1 MSPSTGIL
9 LNDEMDDFSYPNITN
24 SFGIMPSEANFA
36 KPGKRPLSS
45 MCPAIVLDA
54 NREAVMVVGAA
65 GGTQITTTVAQ
76 VRFRKPLTKLSQTIA
91 INFLQV
97 ILRNLWL
104 EEDIKSSIDAR
115 RIHHQLLPMEV
126 EVEKGVTKDVTDF
139 LASRGHKLSPS
150 SSIAVSQG
158 ISRKDGRIYANYD
171 FRKSGGVAGF

>member
-54 NREAVMVVGAA
+54 NGEAVMVVGAA

-76 VRFRKPLTKLSQTIA
+76 VRFLKTAHKTDTNYCHQLSSG
-91 INFLQV
+91 NFEELVVGGRHKV
-97 ILRNLWL
+97 IYRC
-104 EEDIKSSIDAR
+104 EED
-115 RIHHQLLPMEV
+115 P
-126 EVEKGVTKDVTDF
+126 
-139 LASRGHKLSPS
+139 P
-150 SSIAVSQG
+150 SIASYG
-158 ISRKDGRIYANYD
+158 S
-171 FRKSGGVAGF
+171 